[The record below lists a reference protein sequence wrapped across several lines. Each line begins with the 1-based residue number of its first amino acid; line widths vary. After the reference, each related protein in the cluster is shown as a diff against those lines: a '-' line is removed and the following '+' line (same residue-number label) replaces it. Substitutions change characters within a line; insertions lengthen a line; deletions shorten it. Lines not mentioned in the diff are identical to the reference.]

1 MLCPVVLCAM
11 RKRHKNLGKFQD
23 VQNDPKQLDF
33 VKWRF
38 VPSVCYDVTFLMTSK
53 FGLRIALRQFPHV
66 TAHNKTFYPTNPVVC
81 KFAYSAG
88 CGFEPLLVHG
98 PQTPPQNCLCLPTSS
113 GGADFYQTR
122 SFRLV
127 RSVSCPPYLIH
138 CGDLQGQLSLQSC
151 I

>member
-1 MLCPVVLCAM
+1 MQCTRRIKISVSFKTYKIIQNSWTLSNGGLSLQFAM
-11 RKRHKNLGKFQD
+11 MSRFLRCHNL
-23 VQNDPKQLDF
+23 V
-33 VKWRF
+33 
-38 VPSVCYDVTFLMTSK
+38 YEFLYVSFHMRPRTIQTLSS
-53 FGLRIALRQFPHV
+53 
-66 TAHNKTFYPTNPVVC
+66 TNPVVC

-98 PQTPPQNCLCLPTSS
+98 PQTPPQHSLCSPTSP

-138 CGDLQGQLSLQSC
+138 CGDLQEQLSLQYC